1 MVTDIATPARISTG
15 GRRPDGRDTPP
26 EASHAGTLRGAVS
39 RRDQIRMCDEEVFAF
54 LAEERP
60 LVGACTS

>member
-26 EASHAGTLRGAVS
+26 EASHAGTLRDAVC
-39 RRDQIRMCDEEVFAF
+39 RRDQIRMCDEEVAAF
-54 LAEERP
+54 LAEETP
-60 LVGACTS
+60 LVGAGTS

>member
-1 MVTDIATPARISTG
+1 
-15 GRRPDGRDTPP
+15 
-26 EASHAGTLRGAVS
+26 VS